1 MTDEVVFSDGLVSEF
16 GMEAAVP
23 SIAGGAVEL
32 E

>member
-1 MTDEVVFSDGLVSEF
+1 MFVFSDGLVSEF